1 MKMTKT
7 RKMIFAAWFICP
19 LALMAAVSCEKAINS
34 DSHEESLSENQGRT
48 GSREIEFSATSECG
62 RTKTAL
68 GELSGGFRPITWV
81 KDDEIRIFYN
91 ESSTTSR
98 ALADGATTTFRAD
111 VDDAPVYYA
120 VYPSSAE
127 SFAQDGAVTVTIPK
141 RPVASA
147 DFGSVHYAA
156 AVAKDGIFRFKN
168 LCGFIRFEIRNP
180 EIRNVIIRGAGEQSL
195 AGKVSVSFD
204 EDGNIGTPTVS
215 GGNSRIIA
223 GVSGAGVYY
232 VPVVPDANLENGVG
246 FRFYKAGEV
255 VSANA
260 IETGVFSLKPLSV
273 SRSGIVDLGCIDE
286 RIVTDWYIAPTAQG
300 TGDGLS
306 AENAAAGVTFLRRL
320 LAQDDTNDKTK
331 NGLAKGYGCIGVKVH
346 AAAGEY
352 DFGGEEIVVAWPGHT
367 SAVGTTIEGAP
378 GTLFKNSGNSRFF
391 NLGARAAL
399 TFNNL
404 RFTGGKADM
413 GGALYLG
420 GDDAT
425 IKCDGCVF
433 DGNLGSAVYLNN
445 ASASA
450 WFNSCVFTGNNS
462 TPNSSSQYV
471 GRAVLT
477 ETGAATFFNNC
488 TFGEQVASEKCFGDI
503 EIRSGKLIFANS
515 TMIGSASGGILR
527 VHTGGGNTLY
537 LNSLVINK
545 NGAKTAINYNSA
557 NGTFISR
564 YVISGPPQN
573 GYKRYFDGTPSDT
586 DIANVKYA
594 DIGSPAF
601 DETDL
606 VYKWDGKLAGYDKRI
621 SAADA
626 AAIINT
632 ANADFCTWLDSIGAL
647 DKDQLGNSRSSSNR
661 QGAWCGN

>member
-1 MKMTKT
+1 MKT
-7 RKMIFAAWFICP
+7 RNLIFTSGLFFSMT
-19 LALMAAVSCEKAINS
+19 LALLSCAKVQSPEPS
-34 DSHEESLSENQGRT
+34 PESPAENQEQSGKI
-48 GSREIEFSATSECG
+48 EMEFSAISEAG
-62 RTKTAL
+62 TKTAL
-68 GELSGGFRPITWV
+68 GELSEGLRPITWV
-81 KDDEIRIFYN
+81 KDDEIKIYFN
-91 ESSTTSR
+91 ESFTTSK
-98 ALADGATTTFRAD
+98 ALSDGATTTFKAN
-111 VDDAPVYYA
+111 VDEAPAYYA
-120 VYPSSAE
+120 VYPSSVE
-127 SFAQDGAVTVTIPK
+127 SSLTDGSVSVTIPAK
-141 RPVASA
+141 PVASK
-147 DFGSVHYAA
+147 DFGFIHYAA
-156 AVAKDGIFRFKN
+156 AIAKDGNLSFKN

-180 EIRNVIIRGAGEQSL
+180 EIRSLIIRGAGGQLL

-204 EDGNIGTPTVS
+204 ENGNIGTPSIS

-223 GVSGAGVYY
+223 TVAGAGVYY
-232 VPVVPDANLENGVG
+232 IPVLPGINLANGVG
-246 FRFYKAGEV
+246 FRFYKEGDV

-260 IETGVFSLKPLSV
+260 IETGVFSLTPLSV

-286 RIVTDWYIAPTAQG
+286 RIVTDGYIAPTAQG
-300 TGDGLS
+300 TGDGMS

-331 NGLAKGYGCIGVKVH
+331 DGLAKGYGCIGVKVH

-391 NLGARAAL
+391 KLGAKAAL

-404 RFTGGKADM
+404 RFTGGKSDM

-462 TPNSSSQYV
+462 TPNGDSQYI
-471 GRAVLT
+471 GRAVWT
-477 ETGAATFFNNC
+477 MTGAATFFNNC

-515 TMIGSASGGILR
+515 TMIGSASGGIFR
-527 VHTGGGNTLY
+527 VHTGGGNALY

-545 NGAKTAINYNSA
+545 NGAKAAINYNSK

-573 GYKRYFDGTPSDT
+573 KYKTYIDGTPSDT
-586 DIANVKYA
+586 DIANVKYS

-601 DETDL
+601 DETDS
-606 VYKWDGKLAGYDKRI
+606 VYKWDGKLTGYDKRI
-621 SAADA
+621 SSTDA
-626 AAIINT
+626 AELIKTSSPEFHSWLNSIN
-632 ANADFCTWLDSIGAL
+632 AL
-647 DKDQLGNSRSSSNR
+647 DKDQLGNPRSPNNR
-661 QGAWCGN
+661 QGSWCGN

>member
-1 MKMTKT
+1 
-7 RKMIFAAWFICP
+7 MIFTSGLLFSMT
-19 LALMAAVSCEKAINS
+19 LALLSCAKVQSPEPS
-34 DSHEESLSENQGRT
+34 PESPAENQEQSGKI
-48 GSREIEFSATSECG
+48 EMEFSAISEAG
-62 RTKTAL
+62 TKTAL
-68 GELSGGFRPITWV
+68 GELSEGLRPITWV
-81 KDDEIRIFYN
+81 KDDEIKIYFN
-91 ESSTTSR
+91 ESFTTSK
-98 ALADGATTTFRAD
+98 ALSDGATTTFKAN
-111 VDDAPVYYA
+111 VDEAPAYYA
-120 VYPSSAE
+120 VYPSSVE
-127 SFAQDGAVTVTIPK
+127 SSLTDGSVSVTIPAK
-141 RPVASA
+141 PVASK
-147 DFGSVHYAA
+147 DFGSIHYAA
-156 AVAKDGIFRFKN
+156 AIAKDGNLSFKN

-180 EIRNVIIRGAGEQSL
+180 EIRSLIIRGAGEQLL

-204 EDGNIGTPTVS
+204 ENGNIGTPSIS

-223 GVSGAGVYY
+223 AVAGAGVYY
-232 VPVVPDANLENGVG
+232 IPVLPGINLANGVG
-246 FRFYKAGEV
+246 FRFYKEGEV
-255 VSANA
+255 ASANA
-260 IETGVFSLKPLSV
+260 IETGVFSLTPLSV
-273 SRSGIVDLGCIDE
+273 SRSGIVDLGCIDG

-331 NGLAKGYGCIGVKVH
+331 DGLAKGYGCIGVKVH

-352 DFGGEEIVVAWPGHT
+352 DFGEEEIVVAWPGHT

-391 NLGARAAL
+391 KLGANAAL

-404 RFTGGKADM
+404 RFMGGKSDK

-420 GDDAT
+420 GANAA

-462 TPNSSSQYV
+462 TPNGDSQYI

-477 ETGAATFFNNC
+477 MAGAATFFNNC
-488 TFGEQVASEKCFGDI
+488 TFGEQVASEKCFGDVD
-503 EIRSGKLIFANS
+503 IRSGKLIFANS

-527 VHTGGGNTLY
+527 VHTGGGNALY

-573 GYKRYFDGTPSDT
+573 KYKTYIDGTPSDT

-606 VYKWDGKLAGYDKRI
+606 VYKWDGKLTGYDKRI
-621 SAADA
+621 SATDA
-626 AAIINT
+626 AEQIKTSSPEFHSWLNSIN
-632 ANADFCTWLDSIGAL
+632 AL
-647 DKDQLGNSRSSSNR
+647 DKDQLGNPRSPNNR
-661 QGAWCGN
+661 QGSWRGN

>member
-1 MKMTKT
+1 MKT
-7 RKMIFAAWFICP
+7 RNLIFTSGLLFSMT
-19 LALMAAVSCEKAINS
+19 LALLSCAKVQSPEPS
-34 DSHEESLSENQGRT
+34 PESPAENQEQSGKI
-48 GSREIEFSATSECG
+48 EMEFSAISEAG
-62 RTKTAL
+62 TKTAL
-68 GELSGGFRPITWV
+68 GELSEGLRPITWV
-81 KDDEIRIFYN
+81 KDDEIKIYFN
-91 ESSTTSR
+91 ESFTTSK
-98 ALADGATTTFRAD
+98 ALSDGATTTFKAN
-111 VDDAPVYYA
+111 VDEAPAYYA
-120 VYPSSAE
+120 VYPSSVE
-127 SFAQDGAVTVTIPK
+127 SSLTDGSVSVTIPA
-141 RPVASA
+141 RPVASK
-147 DFGSVHYAA
+147 DFGSIHYAA
-156 AVAKDGIFRFKN
+156 AIAKDGNLSFKN

-180 EIRNVIIRGAGEQSL
+180 EIRSLIIRGAGDQLL

-204 EDGNIGTPTVS
+204 ENGNIGTPSIS

-223 GVSGAGVYY
+223 TVAGAGVYY
-232 VPVVPDANLENGVG
+232 IPVLPGINLANGVG
-246 FRFYKAGEV
+246 FRFYKEGKV

-260 IETGVFSLKPLSV
+260 IETGVFSLTPLSV
-273 SRSGIVDLGCIDE
+273 SRSGIVDLGCIDD

-331 NGLAKGYGCIGVKVH
+331 DGLAKGYGCIGVKVH

-352 DFGGEEIVVAWPGHT
+352 DFGGEEIVVAWPGHA

-391 NLGARAAL
+391 NLGAKAAL

-404 RFTGGKADM
+404 RFTGGKADKD
-413 GGALYLG
+413 GALYLG
-420 GDDAT
+420 GANAA

-433 DGNLGSAVYLNN
+433 DGNLGRAVYLNN
-445 ASASA
+445 TSASA
-450 WFNSCVFTGNNS
+450 WFNSCVFMGNNS
-462 TPNSSSQYV
+462 TPNGDSQYI

-477 ETGAATFFNNC
+477 ELGAMTFFNNC
-488 TFGEQVASEKCFGDI
+488 TFGEQVASEKCFGDVD
-503 EIRSGKLIFANS
+503 IRSGKLIFANS

-527 VHTGGGNTLY
+527 VHTGGGNALY

-545 NGAKTAINYNSA
+545 NGAKAAINYNSK

-573 GYKRYFDGTPSDT
+573 KYKTYIDGTPSDI
-586 DIANVKYA
+586 DIANVKYT

-606 VYKWDGKLAGYDKRI
+606 VYKWDGKLTGYDKRI
-621 SAADA
+621 SATDA
-626 AAIINT
+626 AELIKTSSPEFHSWLESIN
-632 ANADFCTWLDSIGAL
+632 AL
-647 DKDQLGNSRSSSNR
+647 DKDQLGNPRSPNNR
-661 QGAWCGN
+661 QGSWCGN

>member
-1 MKMTKT
+1 
-7 RKMIFAAWFICP
+7 MIFTSGLFFSMTF
-19 LALMAAVSCEKAINS
+19 ALLSCAKVQSPEPS
-34 DSHEESLSENQGRT
+34 PESPAENQEQSGKI
-48 GSREIEFSATSECG
+48 EMEFSAISEAG
-62 RTKTAL
+62 TKTAL
-68 GELSGGFRPITWV
+68 GELSEGLRPITWV
-81 KDDEIRIFYN
+81 KDDEIKIYFN
-91 ESSTTSR
+91 ESFTTSK
-98 ALADGATTTFRAD
+98 ALSDGATTTFKAN
-111 VDDAPVYYA
+111 VDEAPAYYA
-120 VYPSSAE
+120 VYPSSVE
-127 SFAQDGAVTVTIPK
+127 SSLTDGSVSVTIPAK
-141 RPVASA
+141 PVASK
-147 DFGSVHYAA
+147 DFGSIHYAA
-156 AVAKDGIFRFKN
+156 AIAKDGNLSFKN

-180 EIRNVIIRGAGEQSL
+180 EIRSLIIRGAGEQLL

-204 EDGNIGTPTVS
+204 ENGNIGTPSIS

-223 GVSGAGVYY
+223 AVAGAGVYY
-232 VPVVPDANLENGVG
+232 IPVLPGINLANGVG
-246 FRFYKAGEV
+246 FRFYKEGDVA
-255 VSANA
+255 SANA
-260 IETGVFSLKPLSV
+260 IETGVFSLTPLSV

-331 NGLAKGYGCIGVKVH
+331 DGLAKGYGCIGVKVH

-367 SAVGTTIEGAP
+367 SAVGTTIGGAP

-391 NLGARAAL
+391 KLGANAAL

-404 RFTGGKADM
+404 RFTGGKSDK

-420 GDDAT
+420 GANAA

-462 TPNSSSQYV
+462 TPNSSSQYI

-477 ETGAATFFNNC
+477 VAGVATFFNNC
-488 TFGEQVASEKCFGDI
+488 TFGEQVASEKCFGDVD
-503 EIRSGKLIFANS
+503 IRSGELIFANS
-515 TMIGSASGGILR
+515 TMIGSASGGIFR
-527 VHTGGGNTLY
+527 VHTGGGNALY
-537 LNSLVINK
+537 LNSLVINQ

-573 GYKRYFDGTPSDT
+573 KYKTYIEGTSSDT

-606 VYKWDGKLAGYDKRI
+606 VYKWDGKLTGYDKRI
-621 SAADA
+621 SATDA
-626 AAIINT
+626 AEQIKTSSPEFHSWLNSIN
-632 ANADFCTWLDSIGAL
+632 AL
-647 DKDQLGNSRSSSNR
+647 DKDQLGNPRSPNNR
-661 QGAWCGN
+661 QGSWCGN

>member
-1 MKMTKT
+1 
-7 RKMIFAAWFICP
+7 MIFTSGLIFSMT
-19 LALMAAVSCEKAINS
+19 LALLSCAKVQS
-34 DSHEESLSENQGRT
+34 PVPSPESPAENQEQSGKI
-48 GSREIEFSATSECG
+48 EMEFSAISEAG
-62 RTKTAL
+62 TKTAL
-68 GELSGGFRPITWV
+68 GELSGGLRPITWV
-81 KDDEIRIFYN
+81 KDDEIKIYFN
-91 ESSTTSR
+91 ESFTTSK
-98 ALADGATTTFRAD
+98 ALSDGATTTFKAN
-111 VDDAPVYYA
+111 VDEAPAYYA
-120 VYPSSAE
+120 VYPSSVE
-127 SFAQDGAVTVTIPK
+127 SSLTDGSVSVTIPAK
-141 RPVASA
+141 PVASK
-147 DFGSVHYAA
+147 DFGSIHYAA
-156 AVAKDGIFRFKN
+156 AIAKDGNLSFKN

-180 EIRNVIIRGAGEQSL
+180 EIRSLIIRGAGDQLL

-204 EDGNIGTPTVS
+204 ENGNIGTPSIS

-223 GVSGAGVYY
+223 TVAGAGVYY
-232 VPVVPDANLENGVG
+232 IPVLPGINLANGVG
-246 FRFYKAGEV
+246 FRFYKEGDVA
-255 VSANA
+255 SANA
-260 IETGVFSLKPLSV
+260 IETGVFSLTPLSV

-331 NGLAKGYGCIGVKVH
+331 DGLAKGYGCIGVKVH

-391 NLGARAAL
+391 KLGANAAL

-404 RFTGGKADM
+404 RFTGGKADK

-420 GDDAT
+420 EADANANAS

-450 WFNSCVFTGNNS
+450 WFNSCVFIANNS
-462 TPNSSSQYV
+462 TPNTQKQYI

-488 TFGEQVASEKCFGDI
+488 TFGEQEASDKCFGDI
-503 EIRSGKLIFANS
+503 DIRSGKLIFANS

-527 VHTGGGNTLY
+527 VHTTGGNALY

-564 YVISGPPQN
+564 YVISGPPQWK
-573 GYKRYFDGTPSDT
+573 YKTYIDGTPSDT

-606 VYKWDGKLAGYDKRI
+606 VYKWDGKLTGYDKRI
-621 SAADA
+621 SATDA
-626 AAIINT
+626 AELIKSSSPEFHSWLNSIN
-632 ANADFCTWLDSIGAL
+632 AL
-647 DKDQLGNSRSSSNR
+647 DKDQLGNPRSPNNR
-661 QGAWCGN
+661 QGSWCGN

>member
-1 MKMTKT
+1 MKT
-7 RKMIFAAWFICP
+7 RNLIFTSGLIFSMT
-19 LALMAAVSCEKAINS
+19 LALLSCAKVQSPEPS
-34 DSHEESLSENQGRT
+34 PESPAENQEQSGKI
-48 GSREIEFSATSECG
+48 EMEFSAISEAG
-62 RTKTAL
+62 TKTAL
-68 GELSGGFRPITWV
+68 GELSEGLRPITWV
-81 KDDEIRIFYN
+81 KDDEIKIYFN
-91 ESSTTSR
+91 ESFTTSK
-98 ALADGATTTFRAD
+98 ALSDGATTTFKAN
-111 VDDAPVYYA
+111 VDEAPAYYA
-120 VYPSSAE
+120 VYPSSVE
-127 SFAQDGAVTVTIPK
+127 SSLTDGSVSVTIPAK
-141 RPVASA
+141 PVASK
-147 DFGSVHYAA
+147 DFGSIHYAA
-156 AVAKDGIFRFKN
+156 AIAKDGNLSFKN

-180 EIRNVIIRGAGEQSL
+180 EIRSLIIRGAGDQLL

-204 EDGNIGTPTVS
+204 ENGNIGTPSIS

-223 GVSGAGVYY
+223 TVAGAGVYY
-232 VPVVPDANLENGVG
+232 IPVLPGINLANGVG
-246 FRFYKAGEV
+246 FRFYKEGDVA
-255 VSANA
+255 SANA
-260 IETGVFSLKPLSV
+260 IETGVFSLTPLSV

-331 NGLAKGYGCIGVKVH
+331 DGLAKGYGCIGVKVH

-391 NLGARAAL
+391 KLGARAAL

-404 RFTGGKADM
+404 RFTGGKADK

-462 TPNSSSQYV
+462 TLNNQGQYI

-527 VHTGGGNTLY
+527 VHTGGGNAAFI
-537 LNSLVINK
+537 NSVVVNK
-545 NGAKTAINYNSA
+545 SGGNSINYNS
-557 NGTFISR
+557 GTGSFESQ
-564 YVISGPPQN
+564 YVISGTPQN
-573 GYKRYFDGTPSDT
+573 KYKNNTSVT
-586 DIANVKYA
+586 DKSGVTYA
-594 DIGSPAF
+594 ELGSPAF

-606 VYKWDGKLAGYDKRI
+606 VYKWDGTLDGYDRRI

-626 AAIINT
+626 ASLIKS
-632 ANADFCTWLDSIGAL
+632 ANEAFHTWLNSIGAL

>member
-1 MKMTKT
+1 MT
-7 RKMIFAAWFICP
+7 
-19 LALMAAVSCEKAINS
+19 LALLSCAKVQSPE
-34 DSHEESLSENQGRT
+34 
-48 GSREIEFSATSECG
+48 
-62 RTKTAL
+62 L
-68 GELSGGFRPITWV
+68 GELSGGLRPITWV
-81 KDDEIRIFYN
+81 KDDEIKIYFN
-91 ESSTTSR
+91 ESFTTSK
-98 ALADGATTTFRAD
+98 ALSDGATTTFKAN
-111 VDDAPVYYA
+111 VDEAPAYYA
-120 VYPSSAE
+120 VYPSSVE
-127 SFAQDGAVTVTIPK
+127 SSLTEGSISVTIPA
-141 RPVASA
+141 RPVASK

-156 AVAKDGIFRFKN
+156 AIAKDGNLSFKN

-180 EIRNVIIRGAGEQSL
+180 EIRRLIIRGAGEQLL

-204 EDGNIGTPTVS
+204 ENGNIETPSIS

-223 GVSGAGVYY
+223 TVAGAGVYY
-232 VPVVPDANLENGVG
+232 IPVLPGINLANGVG
-246 FRFYKAGEV
+246 FRFYKEGDV

-260 IETGVFSLKPLSV
+260 IETGVFSLTPLSV

-331 NGLAKGYGCIGVKVH
+331 DGLAKGYGCIGVKVH

-378 GTLFKNSGNSRFF
+378 GTLFKNSSNSRFF
-391 NLGARAAL
+391 KLGARAAL

-404 RFTGGKADM
+404 RFTGGKADK

-433 DGNLGSAVYLNN
+433 DGNLGSAVYLQN

-462 TPNSSSQYV
+462 TPNKDSQYI
-471 GRAVLT
+471 GRAVWT

-515 TMIGSASGGILR
+515 TMIGSASGGIFR
-527 VHTGGGNTLY
+527 VHTGGGNALY
-537 LNSLVINK
+537 LNSLVLNK
-545 NGAKTAINYNSA
+545 NGAKTAINYNST
-557 NGTFISR
+557 NGTFISS

-573 GYKRYFDGTPSDT
+573 KYKTYIDGTTPPDT

-606 VYKWDGKLAGYDKRI
+606 VYKWDGKLTGYDKRV
-621 SAADA
+621 SATDA
-626 AAIINT
+626 AELIKTSSPEFHSWLESIN
-632 ANADFCTWLDSIGAL
+632 AL
-647 DKDQLGNSRSSSNR
+647 DRDQLGNPRSPNNR
-661 QGAWCGN
+661 QGSWCGN

>member
-1 MKMTKT
+1 MKT
-7 RKMIFAAWFICP
+7 RNLIFTSGLLFSMM
-19 LALMAAVSCEKAINS
+19 LALLSCAKVQSPEPS
-34 DSHEESLSENQGRT
+34 PESPAENQEQSGKI
-48 GSREIEFSATSECG
+48 EMEFSAISEAG
-62 RTKTAL
+62 TKTAL
-68 GELSGGFRPITWV
+68 GELSEGLRPITWV
-81 KDDEIRIFYN
+81 KDDEIKIYFN
-91 ESSTTSR
+91 ESFTTSK
-98 ALADGATTTFRAD
+98 ALSDGATTTFKAN
-111 VDDAPVYYA
+111 VDEAPAYYA
-120 VYPSSAE
+120 VYPSSVE
-127 SFAQDGAVTVTIPK
+127 SSLTGGSVSVTIPAK
-141 RPVASA
+141 PVASK
-147 DFGSVHYAA
+147 DFGSIHYAA
-156 AVAKDGIFRFKN
+156 AIAKDGNLSFKN
-168 LCGFIRFEIRNP
+168 LCGFIRFEIKNP
-180 EIRNVIIRGAGEQSL
+180 EIRSLIIRGAGEQLL

-204 EDGNIGTPTVS
+204 ENGNIGTPSIS

-223 GVSGAGVYY
+223 AVAGAGVYY
-232 VPVVPDANLENGVG
+232 IPVLPGINLANGVG
-246 FRFYKAGEV
+246 FRFYKEGDVA
-255 VSANA
+255 SANA
-260 IETGVFSLKPLSV
+260 IETGVFSLTPLSV
-273 SRSGIVDLGCIDE
+273 GRSGIVDLGCIDE

-331 NGLAKGYGCIGVKVH
+331 DGLAKGYGCIGVKVH

-352 DFGGEEIVVAWPGHT
+352 DFGGKEIVVAWPGHT
-367 SAVGTTIEGAP
+367 SAVGTTIKGAP
-378 GTLFKNSGNSRFF
+378 GTLLKNSGNSRFF
-391 NLGARAAL
+391 KLGANAAL

-433 DGNLGSAVYLNN
+433 DGNLGSAVYLNH

-462 TPNSSSQYV
+462 TPNSSSQYI

-477 ETGAATFFNNC
+477 VTGAATFFNNC
-488 TFGEQVASEKCFGDI
+488 TFGEQVASEKCFGDVD
-503 EIRSGKLIFANS
+503 IRSGKLIFANS
-515 TMIGSASGGILR
+515 TMIGSASGGIFR
-527 VHTGGGNTLY
+527 VHTGGGNALY

-573 GYKRYFDGTPSDT
+573 KYKTYIEGTSSDT

-606 VYKWDGKLAGYDKRI
+606 VYKWDGKLTGYDKRI
-621 SAADA
+621 SATDA
-626 AAIINT
+626 AEQIKTSSPEFHSWLNSIN
-632 ANADFCTWLDSIGAL
+632 AL
-647 DKDQLGNSRSSSNR
+647 DKDQLGNQRSPNNR
-661 QGAWCGN
+661 QGSWCGN

>member
-1 MKMTKT
+1 
-7 RKMIFAAWFICP
+7 MIFTSGLIFSMT
-19 LALMAAVSCEKAINS
+19 LALLSCAKVQSPEPS
-34 DSHEESLSENQGRT
+34 PESPAENQEQSGKI
-48 GSREIEFSATSECG
+48 EMEFSAISEAG
-62 RTKTAL
+62 TKTAL
-68 GELSGGFRPITWV
+68 GELSGGLRPITWV
-81 KDDEIRIFYN
+81 KDDEIKIYFN
-91 ESSTTSR
+91 ESFTTSK
-98 ALADGATTTFRAD
+98 ALSDGATTTFKAN
-111 VDDAPVYYA
+111 VDEAPAYYA
-120 VYPSSAE
+120 VYPSSVE
-127 SFAQDGAVTVTIPK
+127 SSLTEGSISVTIPA
-141 RPVASA
+141 RPVASK

-156 AVAKDGIFRFKN
+156 AIAKDGNLSFKN

-180 EIRNVIIRGAGEQSL
+180 EIRSLIIRGAGEQLL

-204 EDGNIGTPTVS
+204 ENGNIGTPS
-215 GGNSRIIA
+215 ISEGNSRIIA
-223 GVSGAGVYY
+223 TVAGAGVYY
-232 VPVVPDANLENGVG
+232 IPVLPGINLANGVG
-246 FRFYKAGEV
+246 FRFYKEGGVA
-255 VSANA
+255 SANA
-260 IETGVFSLKPLSV
+260 IETGVFSLTPLSV
-273 SRSGIVDLGCIDE
+273 SRSGIVDLGCIDD

-320 LAQDDTNDKTK
+320 LAQDDTNEKTK
-331 NGLAKGYGCIGVKVH
+331 NGVAKGYGCIGVKVH

-391 NLGARAAL
+391 KLGANAAL

-420 GDDAT
+420 GNDAT

-445 ASASA
+445 ALASA

-477 ETGAATFFNNC
+477 MAGAATFFNNC

-503 EIRSGKLIFANS
+503 DIRSGKLIFANS
-515 TMIGSASGGILR
+515 TMIGSASGGIFR
-527 VHTGGGNTLY
+527 VHTGGGNALY

-545 NGAKTAINYNSA
+545 NGAKAAINYNST
-557 NGTFISR
+557 NGTFVSS

-573 GYKRYFDGTPSDT
+573 KYKTYIDGTPSDT

-606 VYKWDGKLAGYDKRI
+606 VYKWDGKLTGYDKRI
-621 SAADA
+621 SATDA
-626 AAIINT
+626 AEQIKTSSPEFHSWLESIN
-632 ANADFCTWLDSIGAL
+632 AL
-647 DKDQLGNSRSSSNR
+647 DRDQLGNPRSPNNR
-661 QGAWCGN
+661 QGSWCGN

>member
-1 MKMTKT
+1 MKT
-7 RKMIFAAWFICP
+7 RNLIFTSGLIFSMT
-19 LALMAAVSCEKAINS
+19 LALLSCAKVQSPEPS
-34 DSHEESLSENQGRT
+34 PESPAENQEQSGKI
-48 GSREIEFSATSECG
+48 EMEFSAISEAG
-62 RTKTAL
+62 TKTAL
-68 GELSGGFRPITWV
+68 GELSGELRPITWV
-81 KDDEIRIFYN
+81 KDDEIKIYFN
-91 ESSTTSR
+91 ESFTTSK
-98 ALADGATTTFRAD
+98 ALSDGATTTFKAN
-111 VDDAPVYYA
+111 VDEAPAYYA
-120 VYPSSAE
+120 VYPSSVE
-127 SFAQDGAVTVTIPK
+127 SSLTDGSISVTIPA
-141 RPVASA
+141 RPVASK

-156 AVAKDGIFRFKN
+156 AIAKDGNLSFKN

-180 EIRNVIIRGAGEQSL
+180 EIRSLIIRGAGEQLL

-204 EDGNIGTPTVS
+204 ENGNIGTPSIS

-223 GVSGAGVYY
+223 TVAGAGVYY
-232 VPVVPDANLENGVG
+232 IPVLPGINLENGVG
-246 FRFYKAGEV
+246 FRFYKEGD
-255 VSANA
+255 NA
-260 IETGVFSLKPLSV
+260 IETGVFSLTPLSV
-273 SRSGIVDLGCIDE
+273 SRSGIVDLGCIDD

-320 LAQDDTNDKTK
+320 LAQDDTNDKTR

-352 DFGGEEIVVAWPGHT
+352 DFGGEEIVVAWLGHT

-391 NLGARAAL
+391 KLGARAAL

-404 RFTGGKADM
+404 RFTGGKADK

-462 TPNSSSQYV
+462 TPNSDSQYI

-477 ETGAATFFNNC
+477 ATGAATFFNNC
-488 TFGEQVASEKCFGDI
+488 TFGEQVASEKCFGDVD
-503 EIRSGKLIFANS
+503 IRSGELIFANS

-527 VHTGGGNTLY
+527 VHKGGGNALY

-545 NGAKTAINYNSA
+545 NGAKTAINYNSE

-564 YVISGPPQN
+564 YVISGPPQWK
-573 GYKRYFDGTPSDT
+573 YKTYIDGTPSDT
-586 DIANVKYA
+586 DIANVKYT

-606 VYKWDGKLAGYDKRI
+606 VYKWDGKLTGYDKRV
-621 SAADA
+621 SATDA
-626 AAIINT
+626 AEQIKTSSPEFHSWLESIN
-632 ANADFCTWLDSIGAL
+632 AL
-647 DKDQLGNSRSSSNR
+647 DRDQLGNPRSPNNR
-661 QGAWCGN
+661 QGSWCGN

>member
-1 MKMTKT
+1 MKT
-7 RKMIFAAWFICP
+7 RNLIFTSGLFFSMTF
-19 LALMAAVSCEKAINS
+19 ALLSCAKVQSPEPS
-34 DSHEESLSENQGRT
+34 PESPAENQEQSGKI
-48 GSREIEFSATSECG
+48 EMEFSAISEAG
-62 RTKTAL
+62 TKTAL
-68 GELSGGFRPITWV
+68 GELSEGLRPITWV
-81 KDDEIRIFYN
+81 KDDEIKIYFN
-91 ESSTTSR
+91 ESFTTSK
-98 ALADGATTTFRAD
+98 ALSDGATTTFKAN
-111 VDDAPVYYA
+111 VDEAPAYYA
-120 VYPSSAE
+120 VYPSSVE
-127 SFAQDGAVTVTIPK
+127 SSLTDGSVSVTIPAK
-141 RPVASA
+141 PVASK
-147 DFGSVHYAA
+147 DFGSIHYAA
-156 AVAKDGIFRFKN
+156 AIAKDGNLSFKN

-180 EIRNVIIRGAGEQSL
+180 EIRSLIIRGAGDQLL

-204 EDGNIGTPTVS
+204 ENGNIGTPSIS

-223 GVSGAGVYY
+223 TVAEAGVYY
-232 VPVVPDANLENGVG
+232 IPVLPGINLANGVG
-246 FRFYKAGEV
+246 FRFYKEGDVA
-255 VSANA
+255 SANA
-260 IETGVFSLKPLSV
+260 IETGVFSLTPLSV

-286 RIVTDWYIAPTAQG
+286 RIVTDWYIVPTAQG

-331 NGLAKGYGCIGVKVH
+331 DGLAKGYGCIGVKVH

-391 NLGARAAL
+391 KLGAKAAL

-433 DGNLGSAVYLNN
+433 DGNLGSAVYLKNS
-445 ASASA
+445 SASA

-462 TPNSSSQYV
+462 TPNSSSQYI

-477 ETGAATFFNNC
+477 AAGAATFFNNC
-488 TFGEQVASEKCFGDI
+488 TFGEQVASEKCFGDVD
-503 EIRSGKLIFANS
+503 IRSGKLIFANS

-527 VHTGGGNTLY
+527 VHTGGGNALY

-573 GYKRYFDGTPSDT
+573 KYKTYIEGTPSDI
-586 DIANVKYA
+586 DIANVKYV

-606 VYKWDGKLAGYDKRI
+606 VYKWDGKLTGYDKRI
-621 SAADA
+621 SATDA
-626 AAIINT
+626 AELIKTSSPEFHSWLNSIN
-632 ANADFCTWLDSIGAL
+632 AL
-647 DKDQLGNSRSSSNR
+647 DKDQLGNPRSPNNR
-661 QGAWCGN
+661 QGSWRGN

>member
-1 MKMTKT
+1 MKT
-7 RKMIFAAWFICP
+7 RNLIFTSGLFFSMT
-19 LALMAAVSCEKAINS
+19 LALLSCAKVQSPEPS
-34 DSHEESLSENQGRT
+34 PESPAENQEQSGKI
-48 GSREIEFSATSECG
+48 EMEFSAISEAG
-62 RTKTAL
+62 TKTAL
-68 GELSGGFRPITWV
+68 GELSGGLRPITWV
-81 KDDEIRIFYN
+81 KDDEIKIYFN
-91 ESSTTSR
+91 ESFTTSK
-98 ALADGATTTFRAD
+98 ALSDGATTTFKAN
-111 VDDAPVYYA
+111 VDEAPAYYA

-127 SFAQDGAVTVTIPK
+127 SSLTEGSISVTIPA
-141 RPVASA
+141 RPVASK
-147 DFGSVHYAA
+147 DFGSIHYAA
-156 AVAKDGIFRFKN
+156 AIAKDGNLSFKN

-180 EIRNVIIRGAGEQSL
+180 EIRSLIIRGAGDQLL

-204 EDGNIGTPTVS
+204 ENGNIGTPSIS

-223 GVSGAGVYY
+223 TVAGAGVYY
-232 VPVVPDANLENGVG
+232 IPVLPGINLANGVG
-246 FRFYKAGEV
+246 FRFYKEGDVA
-255 VSANA
+255 SANA
-260 IETGVFSLKPLSV
+260 IETGVFSLTPLSV

-331 NGLAKGYGCIGVKVH
+331 DGLAKGYGCIGVKVH

-391 NLGARAAL
+391 KLGARAAL

-404 RFTGGKADM
+404 RFTGGKADK

-420 GDDAT
+420 GDNAT
-425 IKCDGCVF
+425 IKCNGCVF

-462 TPNSSSQYV
+462 TLNNQGQYI

-527 VHTGGGNTLY
+527 VHTGGGNAAFI
-537 LNSLVINK
+537 NSVVVNK
-545 NGAKTAINYNSA
+545 SGGNSINYNS
-557 NGTFISR
+557 GTGSFESQ
-564 YVISGPPQN
+564 YVISGTPQN
-573 GYKRYFDGTPSDT
+573 KYKNNTSVT
-586 DIANVKYA
+586 DKSGVTYA
-594 DIGSPAF
+594 ELGSPAF

-606 VYKWDGKLAGYDKRI
+606 VYKWDGTLDGYDRRI

-626 AAIINT
+626 ASLIKS
-632 ANADFCTWLDSIGAL
+632 ANEAFHTWLNSIGAL

>member
-1 MKMTKT
+1 
-7 RKMIFAAWFICP
+7 MIFTSGLFFSMT
-19 LALMAAVSCEKAINS
+19 LALLSCAKVQSPEPS
-34 DSHEESLSENQGRT
+34 PESPAENQEQSGKI
-48 GSREIEFSATSECG
+48 EMEFSAISEAG
-62 RTKTAL
+62 TKTAL
-68 GELSGGFRPITWV
+68 GELSGGLRPITWV
-81 KDDEIRIFYN
+81 KDDEIKIYFN
-91 ESSTTSR
+91 ESFTTSK
-98 ALADGATTTFRAD
+98 ALSDGATTTFKAN
-111 VDDAPVYYA
+111 VDEAPAYYA
-120 VYPSSAE
+120 VYPSSVE
-127 SFAQDGAVTVTIPK
+127 SSLTDGSVSVTIPAK
-141 RPVASA
+141 PVASK
-147 DFGSVHYAA
+147 DFGSIHYAA
-156 AVAKDGIFRFKN
+156 AIAKDGNLSFKN
-168 LCGFIRFEIRNP
+168 LCGFIRFEIKNP
-180 EIRNVIIRGAGEQSL
+180 EIRSLIIRGAGEQLL

-204 EDGNIGTPTVS
+204 ENGNIGTPSIS

-223 GVSGAGVYY
+223 TVAGAGVYY
-232 VPVVPDANLENGVG
+232 IPVLPGINLANGVG
-246 FRFYKAGEV
+246 FRFYKEGD
-255 VSANA
+255 NA
-260 IETGVFSLKPLSV
+260 IETGVFSLTPLSV

-331 NGLAKGYGCIGVKVH
+331 GGLAKGYGCIGVKVH

-352 DFGGEEIVVAWPGHT
+352 DFGGEEIVVAWPKHT

-391 NLGARAAL
+391 KLGANAAL

-420 GDDAT
+420 GANAA

-450 WFNSCVFTGNNS
+450 WFNSCVFMGNNS
-462 TPNSSSQYV
+462 TPNKDSQYI

-477 ETGAATFFNNC
+477 VAGAATFFNNC
-488 TFGEQVASEKCFGDI
+488 TFGEQVDSEKCFGDVD
-503 EIRSGKLIFANS
+503 IRSGELIFANS
-515 TMIGSASGGILR
+515 TMIGSASGGIFR
-527 VHTGGGNTLY
+527 VHKGGGNALY
-537 LNSLVINK
+537 LNSLVMNK
-545 NGAKTAINYNSA
+545 NGAKTAINYNSE

-564 YVISGPPQN
+564 YVISGPPQWK
-573 GYKRYFDGTPSDT
+573 YKTYIDGTPSDT

-606 VYKWDGKLAGYDKRI
+606 VYKWDGKLTGYDKRI
-621 SAADA
+621 SATDA
-626 AAIINT
+626 AELIKTSSPEFHSWLNSIN
-632 ANADFCTWLDSIGAL
+632 AL
-647 DKDQLGNSRSSSNR
+647 DKDQLGNPRSPNNR
-661 QGAWCGN
+661 QGSWCGN

>member
-1 MKMTKT
+1 MKT
-7 RKMIFAAWFICP
+7 RNLIFTSGLIFSMTF
-19 LALMAAVSCEKAINS
+19 ALLSCAKVQSPEPS
-34 DSHEESLSENQGRT
+34 PESPAENQEQSGKI
-48 GSREIEFSATSECG
+48 EMEFSAISEAG
-62 RTKTAL
+62 TKTAL
-68 GELSGGFRPITWV
+68 GELSGGLRPITWV
-81 KDDEIRIFYN
+81 KDDEIKIYFN
-91 ESSTTSR
+91 ESFTTSK
-98 ALADGATTTFRAD
+98 ALSDGATTTFKAN
-111 VDDAPVYYA
+111 VDEAPAYYA
-120 VYPSSAE
+120 VYPSSVE
-127 SFAQDGAVTVTIPK
+127 SSLTDGSVSVTIPAK
-141 RPVASA
+141 PVASK
-147 DFGSVHYAA
+147 DFGSIHYAA
-156 AVAKDGIFRFKN
+156 AIAKDGNLSFKN

-180 EIRNVIIRGAGEQSL
+180 EIRSLIIRGAGEQLL

-204 EDGNIGTPTVS
+204 ENGNIGTPSIS

-223 GVSGAGVYY
+223 TVAGAGVYY
-232 VPVVPDANLENGVG
+232 IPVLPGINLENGVG
-246 FRFYKAGEV
+246 FRFYKEGD
-255 VSANA
+255 NA
-260 IETGVFSLKPLSV
+260 IETGVFSLTPLSV

-331 NGLAKGYGCIGVKVH
+331 DGLAKGYGCIGVKVH

-391 NLGARAAL
+391 KLGANAAL

-404 RFTGGKADM
+404 RFTGGKSNM

-420 GDDAT
+420 GANAA

-450 WFNSCVFTGNNS
+450 WFNSCVFTENNS
-462 TPNSSSQYV
+462 TPNDDSQYI
-471 GRAVLT
+471 GRAVWT
-477 ETGAATFFNNC
+477 MTGAATFFNNC

-515 TMIGSASGGILR
+515 TMIGSASGGIFR
-527 VHTGGGNTLY
+527 VHTGGGNALY

-545 NGAKTAINYNSA
+545 NGAKAAINYNSK

-573 GYKRYFDGTPSDT
+573 KYKTYIDGTPSDT

-606 VYKWDGKLAGYDKRI
+606 VYKWDGKLTGYDKRI
-621 SAADA
+621 SATDA
-626 AAIINT
+626 AELIKTSSPEFHSWLNSIN
-632 ANADFCTWLDSIGAL
+632 AL
-647 DKDQLGNSRSSSNR
+647 DKDQLGNPRSQNNR
-661 QGAWCGN
+661 QGSWCGN

>member
-1 MKMTKT
+1 MKT
-7 RKMIFAAWFICP
+7 RNLIFTSGLIFSMT
-19 LALMAAVSCEKAINS
+19 LALLSCAKVQSPEPS
-34 DSHEESLSENQGRT
+34 PESPAENQEQSGKI
-48 GSREIEFSATSECG
+48 EMEFSAISEAG
-62 RTKTAL
+62 TKTAL
-68 GELSGGFRPITWV
+68 GELSGELRPITWV
-81 KDDEIRIFYN
+81 KDDEIKIYFN
-91 ESSTTSR
+91 ESFTTSK
-98 ALADGATTTFRAD
+98 ALSDGATTTFKAN
-111 VDDAPVYYA
+111 VDEAPAYYA
-120 VYPSSAE
+120 VYPSSVE
-127 SFAQDGAVTVTIPK
+127 SSLTEGSISVTIPAK
-141 RPVASA
+141 PVASK

-156 AVAKDGIFRFKN
+156 AIAKDGNLSFKN

-180 EIRNVIIRGAGEQSL
+180 EIRSLIIRGAGDQLL

-204 EDGNIGTPTVS
+204 ENGNIGTPSIS

-223 GVSGAGVYY
+223 TVAGAGVYY
-232 VPVVPDANLENGVG
+232 IPVLPGINLANGVG
-246 FRFYKAGEV
+246 FRFYKEGEV
-255 VSANA
+255 ASDNA
-260 IETGVFSLKPLSV
+260 IETGVFSLTPLSV
-273 SRSGIVDLGCIDE
+273 SRSGIVDLGCIDG

-320 LAQDDTNDKTK
+320 LAQDDTNDKTRD
-331 NGLAKGYGCIGVKVH
+331 GLAKGYGCIGVKVH

-391 NLGARAAL
+391 KLGARAAL

-404 RFTGGKADM
+404 RFTGGKADK

-420 GDDAT
+420 GDNAT

-433 DGNLGSAVYLNN
+433 DGNLGSAVYLQN

-462 TPNSSSQYV
+462 TPNSESQYI

-477 ETGAATFFNNC
+477 VTGAATFFNNC
-488 TFGEQVASEKCFGDI
+488 TFGEQVASEKCFGDVD
-503 EIRSGKLIFANS
+503 IRSGELIFANS

-527 VHTGGGNTLY
+527 VHDGGGNALY

-545 NGAKTAINYNSA
+545 NGANVAINYNGK

-564 YVISGPPQN
+564 YVISELPKN
-573 GYKRYFDGTPSDT
+573 KYKPSDT
-586 DIANVKYA
+586 DIAKVKYA

-606 VYKWDGKLAGYDKRI
+606 VYKWDGKLTGYDKRI
-621 SAADA
+621 SATDA
-626 AAIINT
+626 AELIKTSSPEFHSWLESIN
-632 ANADFCTWLDSIGAL
+632 AL
-647 DKDQLGNSRSSSNR
+647 DKDQLGNPRSPNNR
-661 QGAWCGN
+661 QGSWCGN

>member
-1 MKMTKT
+1 
-7 RKMIFAAWFICP
+7 MIFTSGLIFSMT
-19 LALMAAVSCEKAINS
+19 LALLSCAKVQSPEPS
-34 DSHEESLSENQGRT
+34 PESPAENQEQSGKI
-48 GSREIEFSATSECG
+48 EMEFSAISEAG
-62 RTKTAL
+62 TKTAL
-68 GELSGGFRPITWV
+68 GELSEGLRPITWV
-81 KDDEIRIFYN
+81 KDDEIKIYFN
-91 ESSTTSR
+91 ESFTTSK
-98 ALADGATTTFRAD
+98 ALSDGATTTFKAN
-111 VDDAPVYYA
+111 VDEAPAYYA
-120 VYPSSAE
+120 VYPSSVE
-127 SFAQDGAVTVTIPK
+127 SSLTDGSVSVTIPAK
-141 RPVASA
+141 PVASK
-147 DFGSVHYAA
+147 DFGSIHYAA
-156 AVAKDGIFRFKN
+156 AIAKDGNLSFKN

-180 EIRNVIIRGAGEQSL
+180 EIRSLIIRGAGDQLL

-204 EDGNIGTPTVS
+204 ENGNIGTPSIS

-223 GVSGAGVYY
+223 TVAEAGVYY
-232 VPVVPDANLENGVG
+232 IPVLPGINLANGVG
-246 FRFYKAGEV
+246 FRFYKEGDVA
-255 VSANA
+255 SANA
-260 IETGVFSLKPLSV
+260 IETGVFSLTPLSV

-331 NGLAKGYGCIGVKVH
+331 DGLAKGYGCIGVKVH

-391 NLGARAAL
+391 KLGANAAL

-420 GDDAT
+420 GANAA

-433 DGNLGSAVYLNN
+433 DGNLGSAVYLKNS
-445 ASASA
+445 SASA

-462 TPNSSSQYV
+462 TPNSSSQYI

-477 ETGAATFFNNC
+477 VTGAATFFNNC
-488 TFGEQVASEKCFGDI
+488 TFGEQVASEKCFGDVD
-503 EIRSGKLIFANS
+503 IRSGKLIFANS
-515 TMIGSASGGILR
+515 TMIGSASGGIFR
-527 VHTGGGNTLY
+527 VHTGGGNALY

-573 GYKRYFDGTPSDT
+573 KYKTYIEGTPSEA

-606 VYKWDGKLAGYDKRI
+606 VYKWDGKLTGYDKRI
-621 SAADA
+621 SATDA
-626 AAIINT
+626 AELIKTSSPEFHSWLNSIN
-632 ANADFCTWLDSIGAL
+632 AL
-647 DKDQLGNSRSSSNR
+647 DKDQLGNPRSPNNR
-661 QGAWCGN
+661 QGSWCGN

>member
-1 MKMTKT
+1 
-7 RKMIFAAWFICP
+7 MIFTSGLIFSMTF
-19 LALMAAVSCEKAINS
+19 ALLSCAKVQSPEPS
-34 DSHEESLSENQGRT
+34 PESQAENQEQSGKI
-48 GSREIEFSATSECG
+48 EMEFSAISEAG
-62 RTKTAL
+62 TKTAL
-68 GELSGGFRPITWV
+68 GELSEGLRPITWV
-81 KDDEIRIFYN
+81 KDDEIKIYFN
-91 ESSTTSR
+91 ESFTTSK
-98 ALADGATTTFRAD
+98 ALSDGVTTTFKAN
-111 VDDAPVYYA
+111 VDEAPAYYA
-120 VYPSSAE
+120 VYPSSVE
-127 SFAQDGAVTVTIPK
+127 SSLTDGSVSVTIPAK
-141 RPVASA
+141 PVASK
-147 DFGSVHYAA
+147 DFGSIHYAA
-156 AVAKDGIFRFKN
+156 AIAKDGNLSFKN

-180 EIRNVIIRGAGEQSL
+180 EIRSLIIRGAGEQLL

-204 EDGNIGTPTVS
+204 ENGNIGTPIIS

-223 GVSGAGVYY
+223 TVAGAGVYY
-232 VPVVPDANLENGVG
+232 IPVLPGINLANGVG
-246 FRFYKAGEV
+246 FRFYKEGDVA
-255 VSANA
+255 SANA
-260 IETGVFSLKPLSV
+260 IETGVFSLTPLSV

-331 NGLAKGYGCIGVKVH
+331 DGLAKGYGCIGVKVH

-391 NLGARAAL
+391 KLGDNAAL

-420 GDDAT
+420 GPNAA

-462 TPNSSSQYV
+462 TPNSESQYI

-477 ETGAATFFNNC
+477 ATGAATFFNNC
-488 TFGEQVASEKCFGDI
+488 TFGEQVASEKCFGDVD
-503 EIRSGKLIFANS
+503 IRSGKLIFANS

-527 VHTGGGNTLY
+527 VHKGGGNALY

-564 YVISGPPQN
+564 YVISGPPQWK
-573 GYKRYFDGTPSDT
+573 YKTYIDGTPSDT

-606 VYKWDGKLAGYDKRI
+606 VYKWDGKLTGYDKRI
-621 SAADA
+621 SATDA
-626 AAIINT
+626 AELIKTSSPEFHSWLNSIN
-632 ANADFCTWLDSIGAL
+632 AL
-647 DKDQLGNSRSSSNR
+647 DKDQLRNPRSPNNR
-661 QGAWCGN
+661 QGSWCGN

>member
-1 MKMTKT
+1 MKT
-7 RKMIFAAWFICP
+7 RNLIFTSGLLFSMT
-19 LALMAAVSCEKAINS
+19 LALLSCAKVQSPEPS
-34 DSHEESLSENQGRT
+34 PESPAENQEQSGKI
-48 GSREIEFSATSECG
+48 EMEFSAISEAG
-62 RTKTAL
+62 TKTAL
-68 GELSGGFRPITWV
+68 GELSGGRRPITWV
-81 KDDEIRIFYN
+81 KDDEIKIYFN
-91 ESSTTSR
+91 ESFTTSK
-98 ALADGATTTFRAD
+98 ALSDGATTTFKAN
-111 VDDAPVYYA
+111 VDEAPAYYA
-120 VYPSSAE
+120 VYPSSVE
-127 SFAQDGAVTVTIPK
+127 SSLTDGSVSVTIPAK
-141 RPVASA
+141 PVASK
-147 DFGSVHYAA
+147 DFGSIHYAA
-156 AVAKDGIFRFKN
+156 AIAKDGNLSFKN

-180 EIRNVIIRGAGEQSL
+180 EIRSLIIRGAGDQLL

-204 EDGNIGTPTVS
+204 ENGNIGTPSIS

-223 GVSGAGVYY
+223 AVAGAGVYY
-232 VPVVPDANLENGVG
+232 IPVLPGINLANGVG
-246 FRFYKAGEV
+246 FRFYKEGDVA
-255 VSANA
+255 SANA
-260 IETGVFSLKPLSV
+260 IETGVFSLTPLSV

-300 TGDGLS
+300 TGDGMS

-331 NGLAKGYGCIGVKVH
+331 DGLAKGYGCIGVKVH

-352 DFGGEEIVVAWPGHT
+352 NFGGEEIVVAWPGHT

-391 NLGARAAL
+391 KLGANAAL

-404 RFTGGKADM
+404 RFTGGKADK

-420 GDDAT
+420 GANAA

-433 DGNLGSAVYLNN
+433 DGNLGRAVYLNY

-450 WFNSCVFTGNNS
+450 WFNSCVFTENNS
-462 TPNSSSQYV
+462 TPNSESQYI

-477 ETGAATFFNNC
+477 ELGAMTFFNNC
-488 TFGEQVASEKCFGDI
+488 TFGEQKASDQCFGDI
-503 EIRSGKLIFANS
+503 EIRSGELIFANS
-515 TMIGSASGGILR
+515 TMIGSASGGIFR
-527 VHTGGGNTLY
+527 VHEGGGNALY

-545 NGAKTAINYNSA
+545 NGAKKAINYNSA
-557 NGTFISR
+557 NGTFISS

-573 GYKRYFDGTPSDT
+573 KYETYIKGTPSDT

-606 VYKWDGKLAGYDKRI
+606 VYKWDGKLTGYDKRI
-621 SAADA
+621 SATDA
-626 AAIINT
+626 AELIKTSSPEFHSWLNSIN
-632 ANADFCTWLDSIGAL
+632 AL
-647 DKDQLGNSRSSSNR
+647 DKDQLGNPRSPNNR
-661 QGAWCGN
+661 QGSWCGN

>member
-1 MKMTKT
+1 
-7 RKMIFAAWFICP
+7 MIFTSGLIFSMTF
-19 LALMAAVSCEKAINS
+19 ALLSCAKVQSPEPS
-34 DSHEESLSENQGRT
+34 PESQAENQEQSGKI
-48 GSREIEFSATSECG
+48 EMEFSAISEAG
-62 RTKTAL
+62 TKTAL
-68 GELSGGFRPITWV
+68 GELSEGLRPITWV
-81 KDDEIRIFYN
+81 KDDEIKIYFN
-91 ESSTTSR
+91 ESFTTSK
-98 ALADGATTTFRAD
+98 ALSDGVTTTFKAN
-111 VDDAPVYYA
+111 VDEAPAYYA
-120 VYPSSAE
+120 VYPSSVE
-127 SFAQDGAVTVTIPK
+127 SSLTDGSVSVTIPAK
-141 RPVASA
+141 PVASK
-147 DFGSVHYAA
+147 DFGSIHYAA
-156 AVAKDGIFRFKN
+156 AIAKDGNLSFKN

-180 EIRNVIIRGAGEQSL
+180 EIRSLIIRGAGEQLL

-204 EDGNIGTPTVS
+204 ENGNIGTPSIS

-223 GVSGAGVYY
+223 TVAGAGVYY
-232 VPVVPDANLENGVG
+232 IPVLPGINLANGVG
-246 FRFYKAGEV
+246 FRFYKEGDVA
-255 VSANA
+255 SANA
-260 IETGVFSLKPLSV
+260 IETGVFSLTPLSV

-331 NGLAKGYGCIGVKVH
+331 DGLAKGYGCIGVKVH

-391 NLGARAAL
+391 KLGDNAAL

-420 GDDAT
+420 GPNAA

-462 TPNSSSQYV
+462 TPNSESQYI

-477 ETGAATFFNNC
+477 ATGAATFFNNC
-488 TFGEQVASEKCFGDI
+488 TFGEQVASEKCFGDVD
-503 EIRSGKLIFANS
+503 IRSGKLIFANS

-527 VHTGGGNTLY
+527 VHKGGGNALY

-564 YVISGPPQN
+564 YVISGPPQWK
-573 GYKRYFDGTPSDT
+573 YKTYIDGTPSDT

-606 VYKWDGKLAGYDKRI
+606 VYKWDGKLTGYDKRI
-621 SAADA
+621 SATDA
-626 AAIINT
+626 AELIKTSSPEFHSWLNSIN
-632 ANADFCTWLDSIGAL
+632 AL
-647 DKDQLGNSRSSSNR
+647 DKDQLRNPRSPNNR
-661 QGAWCGN
+661 QGSWCGN

>member
-1 MKMTKT
+1 
-7 RKMIFAAWFICP
+7 MIFTSGLIFSMTFE
-19 LALMAAVSCEKAINS
+19 LFSCAKVQSPEPS
-34 DSHEESLSENQGRT
+34 PESPAENQEQSGKI
-48 GSREIEFSATSECG
+48 EVEFSAISEAG
-62 RTKTAL
+62 TKTAL
-68 GELSGGFRPITWV
+68 GELSGGLRPITWV
-81 KDDEIRIFYN
+81 KDDEIKIYFN
-91 ESSTTSR
+91 ESFTTSK
-98 ALADGATTTFRAD
+98 ALSDGATTTFKAN
-111 VDDAPVYYA
+111 VDEAPAYYA
-120 VYPSSAE
+120 VYPSSVE
-127 SFAQDGAVTVTIPK
+127 SSLTDGSVSVTIPAK
-141 RPVASA
+141 PVASK
-147 DFGSVHYAA
+147 DFGSIHCAA
-156 AVAKDGIFRFKN
+156 AIAKDGNLSFKN

-180 EIRNVIIRGAGEQSL
+180 EIRSLIIRGAGEQLL

-204 EDGNIGTPTVS
+204 ENGNIGTPSIS

-223 GVSGAGVYY
+223 TVAGAGVYY
-232 VPVVPDANLENGVG
+232 IPVLPGINLENGVG
-246 FRFYKAGEV
+246 FRFYKEGDV

-260 IETGVFSLKPLSV
+260 IETGVFSLTPLSV

-300 TGDGLS
+300 TGDGMS

-391 NLGARAAL
+391 KLGANAAL

-404 RFTGGKADM
+404 RFTGGKSDM

-420 GDDAT
+420 GANAA

-462 TPNSSSQYV
+462 TPNGDSQYI
-471 GRAVLT
+471 GRAVWT
-477 ETGAATFFNNC
+477 MTGAATFFNNC

-515 TMIGSASGGILR
+515 TMIGSASGGIFR
-527 VHTGGGNTLY
+527 VHTGGGNALY

-545 NGAKTAINYNSA
+545 NGAKAAINYNSK
-557 NGTFISR
+557 NGTFVSS

-573 GYKRYFDGTPSDT
+573 KYKTYIEGTPSDT

-594 DIGSPAF
+594 DIDSPAF

-606 VYKWDGKLAGYDKRI
+606 VYKWDGKLTGYDKRI
-621 SAADA
+621 SATDA
-626 AAIINT
+626 AELIKTSSPEFHSWLESIN
-632 ANADFCTWLDSIGAL
+632 AL
-647 DKDQLGNSRSSSNR
+647 DKDQLGNPRSPNNR
-661 QGAWCGN
+661 QGSWCGN

>member
-1 MKMTKT
+1 MKT
-7 RKMIFAAWFICP
+7 RNLIFTSGLLFSMTF
-19 LALMAAVSCEKAINS
+19 ALLSCEKVQS
-34 DSHEESLSENQGRT
+34 PEPSPESPAENQEQSGKI
-48 GSREIEFSATSECG
+48 EMEFSAISEAG
-62 RTKTAL
+62 TKTAL
-68 GELSGGFRPITWV
+68 GELSEGLRPITWV
-81 KDDEIRIFYN
+81 KDDEIKIYFN
-91 ESSTTSR
+91 ESFTTSK
-98 ALADGATTTFRAD
+98 ALSDGATTTFKAN
-111 VDDAPVYYA
+111 VDEAPAYYA
-120 VYPSSAE
+120 VYPSSVE
-127 SFAQDGAVTVTIPK
+127 SSLTDGSVSVTIPAK
-141 RPVASA
+141 PVASK
-147 DFGSVHYAA
+147 DFGSIHYAA
-156 AVAKDGIFRFKN
+156 AIAKDGNLSFKN

-180 EIRNVIIRGAGEQSL
+180 EIRSLIIRGAGEQLL

-204 EDGNIGTPTVS
+204 ENGNIGTPSIS

-223 GVSGAGVYY
+223 TVAGAGVYY
-232 VPVVPDANLENGVG
+232 IPVLPGINLANGVG
-246 FRFYKAGEV
+246 FRFYKEGKV

-260 IETGVFSLKPLSV
+260 IETGVFSLTPLSV

-320 LAQDDTNDKTK
+320 LAQDDANDKTK
-331 NGLAKGYGCIGVKVH
+331 DGLAKGYGCIGVKVH

-391 NLGARAAL
+391 KLGAKAAL

-420 GDDAT
+420 GANAA

-433 DGNLGSAVYLNN
+433 DGNIGSAVYLNN

-462 TPNSSSQYV
+462 TPENGQYI
-471 GRAVLT
+471 GRAVWT
-477 ETGAATFFNNC
+477 MTGAATFFNNC

-515 TMIGSASGGILR
+515 TMIGSASGGIFR
-527 VHTGGGNTLY
+527 VHTGGGNALY

-545 NGAKTAINYNSA
+545 NGAKAAINYNSK

-573 GYKRYFDGTPSDT
+573 KYKTY
-586 DIANVKYA
+586 IWNN
-594 DIGSPAF
+594 
-601 DETDL
+601 L
-606 VYKWDGKLAGYDKRI
+606 
-621 SAADA
+621 
-626 AAIINT
+626 II
-632 ANADFCTWLDSIGAL
+632 
-647 DKDQLGNSRSSSNR
+647 R
-661 QGAWCGN
+661 

>member
-1 MKMTKT
+1 
-7 RKMIFAAWFICP
+7 MIFTSGLIFSMT
-19 LALMAAVSCEKAINS
+19 LALLSCAKVQSPEPS
-34 DSHEESLSENQGRT
+34 PESPAENQEQSGKI
-48 GSREIEFSATSECG
+48 EMEFSAISEAG
-62 RTKTAL
+62 TKTAL
-68 GELSGGFRPITWV
+68 GELSEGRRPITWV
-81 KDDEIRIFYN
+81 KDDEIKIYFN
-91 ESSTTSR
+91 ESFTTSK
-98 ALADGATTTFRAD
+98 ALSDGATTTFKAN
-111 VDDAPVYYA
+111 VDEAPAYYA

-127 SFAQDGAVTVTIPK
+127 SSLTEGSISVTIPA
-141 RPVASA
+141 RPVASK

-156 AVAKDGIFRFKN
+156 AIAKDGNLSFKN

-180 EIRNVIIRGAGEQSL
+180 EIRSLIIRGAGEQLL

-204 EDGNIGTPTVS
+204 ENGNIGTPSIS

-223 GVSGAGVYY
+223 TVAGAGVYY
-232 VPVVPDANLENGVG
+232 IPVLPGINLANGVG
-246 FRFYKAGEV
+246 FRFYKEGDVA
-255 VSANA
+255 SANA
-260 IETGVFSLKPLSV
+260 IETGVFSLTPLSV
-273 SRSGIVDLGCIDE
+273 RRSGIVDLGCIDE

-300 TGDGLS
+300 TGDGMS

-331 NGLAKGYGCIGVKVH
+331 DGLAKGYGCIGVKVH

-352 DFGGEEIVVAWPGHT
+352 DFGGKEIVVAWPGHT

-391 NLGARAAL
+391 QLGARAAL

-404 RFTGGKADM
+404 RFTGGKADK

-462 TPNSSSQYV
+462 TPNSSSQYI

-477 ETGAATFFNNC
+477 VMGAATFFNNC
-488 TFGEQVASEKCFGDI
+488 TFGEQVASEKCFGDVD
-503 EIRSGKLIFANS
+503 IRSGELIFANS

-527 VHTGGGNTLY
+527 VHTGGGNALY
-537 LNSLVINK
+537 LNSLVINQ

-573 GYKRYFDGTPSDT
+573 KYKTYIEGTSSDT

-606 VYKWDGKLAGYDKRI
+606 VYKWDGKLTGYDKRI
-621 SAADA
+621 SATDA
-626 AAIINT
+626 AEQIKTSSPEFHSWLNSIN
-632 ANADFCTWLDSIGAL
+632 AL
-647 DKDQLGNSRSSSNR
+647 DKDQLGNPRSPNNR
-661 QGAWCGN
+661 HGSWCGN

>member
-1 MKMTKT
+1 MKT
-7 RKMIFAAWFICP
+7 RNLIFTSGLFFSMT
-19 LALMAAVSCEKAINS
+19 LALLSCAKVQSPEPS
-34 DSHEESLSENQGRT
+34 PESPAENQEQSGKI
-48 GSREIEFSATSECG
+48 EMEFSAISEAG
-62 RTKTAL
+62 TKTAL
-68 GELSGGFRPITWV
+68 GELSGGLRPITWV
-81 KDDEIRIFYN
+81 KDDEIKIYFN
-91 ESSTTSR
+91 ESFTTSK
-98 ALADGATTTFRAD
+98 ALSDGAITTFKAN
-111 VDDAPVYYA
+111 VDEAPAYYA

-127 SFAQDGAVTVTIPK
+127 SSLTDGSVSVTIPAK
-141 RPVASA
+141 PVASK
-147 DFGSVHYAA
+147 DFGSIHYAA
-156 AVAKDGIFRFKN
+156 AIAKDGNLSFKN

-180 EIRNVIIRGAGEQSL
+180 EIRSLIIRGAGDQLL

-204 EDGNIGTPTVS
+204 ENGNIGTPSIS

-223 GVSGAGVYY
+223 TVAGAGVYY
-232 VPVVPDANLENGVG
+232 IPVLPGINLANGVG
-246 FRFYKAGEV
+246 FRFYKEGDVA
-255 VSANA
+255 SANA
-260 IETGVFSLKPLSV
+260 IETGVFSLTPLSV

-331 NGLAKGYGCIGVKVH
+331 DGLAKGYGCIGVKVH

-391 NLGARAAL
+391 KLGANAAL

-404 RFTGGKADM
+404 RFTGGNADM

-420 GDDAT
+420 EANAT

-433 DGNLGSAVYLNN
+433 DGNLGSAVYLKNS
-445 ASASA
+445 SASA

-462 TPNSSSQYV
+462 TPENGQYI
-471 GRAVLT
+471 GRAVWT
-477 ETGAATFFNNC
+477 MTGAATFFNNC

-515 TMIGSASGGILR
+515 TMIGSASGGIFR
-527 VHTGGGNTLY
+527 VHTGGGNALY

-545 NGAKTAINYNSA
+545 NGAKEAINYNSK

-564 YVISGPPQN
+564 YVISGPPKN
-573 GYKRYFDGTPSDT
+573 KYETYIKGTPSDT

-606 VYKWDGKLAGYDKRI
+606 VYKWDGKLTGYDKRI
-621 SAADA
+621 SATDA
-626 AAIINT
+626 AELIKTSSPEFHSWLNSIN
-632 ANADFCTWLDSIGAL
+632 AL
-647 DKDQLGNSRSSSNR
+647 DKDQLGNPRSPNNR
-661 QGAWCGN
+661 QGSWCGN

>member
-1 MKMTKT
+1 M
-7 RKMIFAAWFICP
+7 
-19 LALMAAVSCEKAINS
+19 
-34 DSHEESLSENQGRT
+34 
-48 GSREIEFSATSECG
+48 
-62 RTKTAL
+62 
-68 GELSGGFRPITWV
+68 
-81 KDDEIRIFYN
+81 
-91 ESSTTSR
+91 
-98 ALADGATTTFRAD
+98 
-111 VDDAPVYYA
+111 
-120 VYPSSAE
+120 
-127 SFAQDGAVTVTIPK
+127 
-141 RPVASA
+141 
-147 DFGSVHYAA
+147 
-156 AVAKDGIFRFKN
+156 
-168 LCGFIRFEIRNP
+168 
-180 EIRNVIIRGAGEQSL
+180 
-195 AGKVSVSFD
+195 
-204 EDGNIGTPTVS
+204 
-215 GGNSRIIA
+215 
-223 GVSGAGVYY
+223 
-232 VPVVPDANLENGVG
+232 
-246 FRFYKAGEV
+246 
-255 VSANA
+255 
-260 IETGVFSLKPLSV
+260 
-273 SRSGIVDLGCIDE
+273 
-286 RIVTDWYIAPTAQG
+286 TDWYIAPTAQG

-331 NGLAKGYGCIGVKVH
+331 DGLAKGYGCIGVKVH

-391 NLGARAAL
+391 KLGARAAL

-433 DGNLGSAVYLNN
+433 DGNLGSAVYLNK

-462 TPNSSSQYV
+462 TPNSSSQYI

-477 ETGAATFFNNC
+477 VMGAATFFNNC
-488 TFGEQVASEKCFGDI
+488 TFGEQVASEKCFGDVD
-503 EIRSGKLIFANS
+503 IRSGKLIFANS
-515 TMIGSASGGILR
+515 TMIGSASGGIFR
-527 VHTGGGNTLY
+527 VHTGGGNALY

-573 GYKRYFDGTPSDT
+573 KYKTYIDGTPSDT
-586 DIANVKYA
+586 DIAYVKYA

-606 VYKWDGKLAGYDKRI
+606 VYKWDGKLTGYDKRI
-621 SAADA
+621 SATDA
-626 AAIINT
+626 AELIKTSSLEFHSWLESIN
-632 ANADFCTWLDSIGAL
+632 AL
-647 DKDQLGNSRSSSNR
+647 DKDQLGNPRSPNNR
-661 QGAWCGN
+661 QGSWCGN

>member
-1 MKMTKT
+1 MKT
-7 RKMIFAAWFICP
+7 RNLIFTSGLIFSMT
-19 LALMAAVSCEKAINS
+19 LALLSCAKVQSPEPS
-34 DSHEESLSENQGRT
+34 PESPAENQEQSGKI
-48 GSREIEFSATSECG
+48 EMEFSAISEAG
-62 RTKTAL
+62 TKTAL
-68 GELSGGFRPITWV
+68 GELSGGLRPINWV
-81 KDDEIRIFYN
+81 KDDEIKIYFN
-91 ESSTTSR
+91 ESFTTSK
-98 ALADGATTTFRAD
+98 ALSDGATTTFKAN
-111 VDDAPVYYA
+111 VDEAPAYYA
-120 VYPSSAE
+120 VYPSSVE
-127 SFAQDGAVTVTIPK
+127 SSLTDGSVSVTIPAK
-141 RPVASA
+141 PVASK
-147 DFGSVHYAA
+147 DFGSIHYAA
-156 AVAKDGIFRFKN
+156 AIAKDGNLSFKN

-180 EIRNVIIRGAGEQSL
+180 EIRSLIIRGAGDQLL

-204 EDGNIGTPTVS
+204 ENGNIGTPSIS

-223 GVSGAGVYY
+223 TVAGAGVYY
-232 VPVVPDANLENGVG
+232 IPVLPGINLENGVG
-246 FRFYKAGEV
+246 FRFYKEGE
-255 VSANA
+255 NA
-260 IETGVFSLKPLSV
+260 IETGVFSLTPLSV

-331 NGLAKGYGCIGVKVH
+331 DGLAKGYGCIGVKVH

-391 NLGARAAL
+391 KLGARAAL

-404 RFTGGKADM
+404 RFTGGKADK

-450 WFNSCVFTGNNS
+450 WFNSCVFMGNNS
-462 TPNSSSQYV
+462 TPNSSPYI

-477 ETGAATFFNNC
+477 ESGAATFFNNC

-515 TMIGSASGGILR
+515 TMIGSASGGIFR
-527 VHTGGGNTLY
+527 VHTGGGNALY

-545 NGAKTAINYNSA
+545 NGAKAAINYNSK

-564 YVISGPPQN
+564 YVISGTPQN
-573 GYKRYFDGTPSDT
+573 GYQRYFAGTPSDT
-586 DIANVKYA
+586 DIAYVKYA

-606 VYKWDGKLAGYDKRI
+606 VYKWDGKLTGYDKRI
-621 SAADA
+621 SATDA
-626 AAIINT
+626 AELIKTSSPEFHSWLNSIN
-632 ANADFCTWLDSIGAL
+632 AL
-647 DKDQLGNSRSSSNR
+647 DKDQLGNPRSPNNR
-661 QGAWCGN
+661 QGSWCGN

>member
-1 MKMTKT
+1 MKT
-7 RKMIFAAWFICP
+7 RNLIFTSGLLFSMTF
-19 LALMAAVSCEKAINS
+19 ALLSCEKVQS
-34 DSHEESLSENQGRT
+34 PEPSPESPAENQEQSGKI
-48 GSREIEFSATSECG
+48 EMEFSAISEAG
-62 RTKTAL
+62 TKTAL
-68 GELSGGFRPITWV
+68 GELSEGLRPITWV
-81 KDDEIRIFYN
+81 KDDEIKIYFN
-91 ESSTTSR
+91 ESFTTSK
-98 ALADGATTTFRAD
+98 ALSDGATTTFKAN
-111 VDDAPVYYA
+111 VDEAPAYYA
-120 VYPSSAE
+120 VYPSSVE
-127 SFAQDGAVTVTIPK
+127 SSLTDGSVSVTIPA
-141 RPVASA
+141 RPVASK
-147 DFGSVHYAA
+147 DFGSIHYAA
-156 AVAKDGIFRFKN
+156 AIAKDGNLSFKN

-180 EIRNVIIRGAGEQSL
+180 EIRSLIIRGAGDQLL

-204 EDGNIGTPTVS
+204 ENGNIGTPSIS

-223 GVSGAGVYY
+223 TVAGAGVYY
-232 VPVVPDANLENGVG
+232 IPVLPGINLANGVG
-246 FRFYKAGEV
+246 FRFYKEGKV

-260 IETGVFSLKPLSV
+260 IETGVFSLTPLSV

-331 NGLAKGYGCIGVKVH
+331 DGLAKGYGCIGVKVH

-391 NLGARAAL
+391 KLGANAAL

-404 RFTGGKADM
+404 RFTGGNADM

-420 GDDAT
+420 EANAT

-462 TPNSSSQYV
+462 TPENGQYI
-471 GRAVLT
+471 GRAVWT
-477 ETGAATFFNNC
+477 MTGAATFFNNC

-515 TMIGSASGGILR
+515 TMIGSASGGIFR
-527 VHTGGGNTLY
+527 VHTGGGNALY

-545 NGAKTAINYNSA
+545 NGAKEAINYNSK

-564 YVISGPPQN
+564 YVISGPPKN
-573 GYKRYFDGTPSDT
+573 KYETYIKGTPSDT

-606 VYKWDGKLAGYDKRI
+606 VYKWDGKLTGYDKRI
-621 SAADA
+621 SATDA
-626 AAIINT
+626 AELIKTSSPEFHSWLNSIN
-632 ANADFCTWLDSIGAL
+632 AL
-647 DKDQLGNSRSSSNR
+647 DKDQLGNPRSPNNR
-661 QGAWCGN
+661 QGSWCGN

>member
-1 MKMTKT
+1 
-7 RKMIFAAWFICP
+7 MIFTSGLLFSMT
-19 LALMAAVSCEKAINS
+19 LALLSCAKVQSPEPS
-34 DSHEESLSENQGRT
+34 PESPAENQEQSGKI
-48 GSREIEFSATSECG
+48 EMEFSAISEAG
-62 RTKTAL
+62 TKTAL
-68 GELSGGFRPITWV
+68 GELSGELRPITWV
-81 KDDEIRIFYN
+81 KDDEIKIYFN
-91 ESSTTSR
+91 ESFTTSK
-98 ALADGATTTFRAD
+98 ALSDGATTTFKAN
-111 VDDAPVYYA
+111 VDEAPAYYA
-120 VYPSSAE
+120 VYPSSVE
-127 SFAQDGAVTVTIPK
+127 SSLTDGSVSVTIPA
-141 RPVASA
+141 RPVASK
-147 DFGSVHYAA
+147 DFGSIHYAA
-156 AVAKDGIFRFKN
+156 AIAKNGNLSFKN

-180 EIRNVIIRGAGEQSL
+180 EIRSLIIRGAGDQLL

-204 EDGNIGTPTVS
+204 ENGNIGTPSIS

-223 GVSGAGVYY
+223 TVAGAGVYY
-232 VPVVPDANLENGVG
+232 IPVLPGINLANGVG
-246 FRFYKAGEV
+246 FRFYKEGD
-255 VSANA
+255 NA
-260 IETGVFSLKPLSV
+260 IETGVFSLTPLSV

-300 TGDGLS
+300 TGDGMS

-331 NGLAKGYGCIGVKVH
+331 DGLAKGYGCIGVKVH

-352 DFGGEEIVVAWPGHT
+352 DFGGKEIVVAWPGHT

-391 NLGARAAL
+391 QLGARAAL

-404 RFTGGKADM
+404 RFTGGKADK

-462 TPNSSSQYV
+462 TPNSSSQYI

-477 ETGAATFFNNC
+477 VMGAATFFNNC
-488 TFGEQVASEKCFGDI
+488 TFGEQVASEKCFGDVD
-503 EIRSGKLIFANS
+503 IRSGELIFANS

-527 VHTGGGNTLY
+527 VHTGGGNALY
-537 LNSLVINK
+537 LNSLVINQ

-573 GYKRYFDGTPSDT
+573 KYKTYIEGTSSDT

-606 VYKWDGKLAGYDKRI
+606 VYKWDGKLTGYDKRI
-621 SAADA
+621 SATDA
-626 AAIINT
+626 AEQIKTSSPEFHSWLNSIN
-632 ANADFCTWLDSIGAL
+632 AL
-647 DKDQLGNSRSSSNR
+647 DKDQLGNPRSPNNR
-661 QGAWCGN
+661 HGSWCGN

>member
-1 MKMTKT
+1 MKT
-7 RKMIFAAWFICP
+7 RNLIFTSGLLFSMT
-19 LALMAAVSCEKAINS
+19 LALLSCAKVQSPEPS
-34 DSHEESLSENQGRT
+34 PESPAENQEQSGKI
-48 GSREIEFSATSECG
+48 EMEFSAISEAG
-62 RTKTAL
+62 TKTAL
-68 GELSGGFRPITWV
+68 GELSEGLRPITWV
-81 KDDEIRIFYN
+81 KDDEIKIYFN
-91 ESSTTSR
+91 ESFTTSK
-98 ALADGATTTFRAD
+98 ALSDGATTTFKAN
-111 VDDAPVYYA
+111 VDEAPAYYA
-120 VYPSSAE
+120 VYPSSVE
-127 SFAQDGAVTVTIPK
+127 SSLTDGSISVTIPA
-141 RPVASA
+141 RPVASK

-156 AVAKDGIFRFKN
+156 AIAKDGNLSFKN

-180 EIRNVIIRGAGEQSL
+180 EIRSLIIRGAGDQL
-195 AGKVSVSFD
+195 LVGKVSVSFD
-204 EDGNIGTPTVS
+204 ENGNIGTPSIS

-223 GVSGAGVYY
+223 TVAGAGVYY
-232 VPVVPDANLENGVG
+232 IPVLPGINLENGVG
-246 FRFYKAGEV
+246 FRFYKEGE
-255 VSANA
+255 NA
-260 IETGVFSLKPLSV
+260 IETGVFSLTPLSV
-273 SRSGIVDLGCIDE
+273 SRSGIVDLGCIDD

-331 NGLAKGYGCIGVKVH
+331 DGLAKGYGYIGVKVH

-378 GTLFKNSGNSRFF
+378 GTLFKNSVNSRFF
-391 NLGARAAL
+391 KIGAKAAL

-404 RFTGGKADM
+404 RFTGGKADK

-420 GDDAT
+420 GDNAT

-462 TPNSSSQYV
+462 TPNGDSQYI

-477 ETGAATFFNNC
+477 ATGAMTFFNNC

-503 EIRSGKLIFANS
+503 EIRSGKLILANS

-527 VHTGGGNTLY
+527 VHTAGGNALY

-557 NGTFISR
+557 TGTFISS

-573 GYKRYFDGTPSDT
+573 KYKTYMEGTPSDT

-606 VYKWDGKLAGYDKRI
+606 VYKWDGKLTGYDKRV

-626 AAIINT
+626 AELIKTSSPEFHSWLESIN
-632 ANADFCTWLDSIGAL
+632 AL
-647 DKDQLGNSRSSSNR
+647 DKDQLGNPRSPNNR
-661 QGAWCGN
+661 QGSWCGN

>member
-1 MKMTKT
+1 
-7 RKMIFAAWFICP
+7 MIFTSGLFFSMT
-19 LALMAAVSCEKAINS
+19 LALLSCAKVQFPEPS
-34 DSHEESLSENQGRT
+34 PESPAENQEQSGKI
-48 GSREIEFSATSECG
+48 EMEFSAISEAG
-62 RTKTAL
+62 TKTAL
-68 GELSGGFRPITWV
+68 GELSGGLRPIAWV
-81 KDDEIRIFYN
+81 KDDEIKIYFN
-91 ESSTTSR
+91 ESFTTSK
-98 ALADGATTTFRAD
+98 ALSDGATTTFKAN
-111 VDDAPVYYA
+111 VDEAPAYYA

-127 SFAQDGAVTVTIPK
+127 SSLTEGSISVTIPA
-141 RPVASA
+141 RPVASK

-156 AVAKDGIFRFKN
+156 AIAKEGNLSFKN

-180 EIRNVIIRGAGEQSL
+180 EIRSLIIRGAGEQLL

-204 EDGNIGTPTVS
+204 ENGNIGTPSIS

-223 GVSGAGVYY
+223 TVAGAGVYY
-232 VPVVPDANLENGVG
+232 IPVLPGINLANGVG
-246 FRFYKAGEV
+246 FRFYKEGDVA
-255 VSANA
+255 SANA
-260 IETGVFSLKPLSV
+260 IETGVFSLTPLSV
-273 SRSGIVDLGCIDE
+273 RRSGIVDLGCIDE

-300 TGDGLS
+300 TGDGMS

-331 NGLAKGYGCIGVKVH
+331 DGLAKGYGCIGVKVH

-391 NLGARAAL
+391 KLGANAAL

-404 RFTGGKADM
+404 CFTGGKSDK

-420 GDDAT
+420 GANAA

-433 DGNLGSAVYLNN
+433 DGNLGSAVNLNN

-462 TPNSSSQYV
+462 TLNSESQYI

-488 TFGEQVASEKCFGDI
+488 TFGEQLEVDSKMCFGDVD
-503 EIRSGKLIFANS
+503 IRSGKLIFANS

-527 VHTGGGNTLY
+527 VHKGGGNALY

-573 GYKRYFDGTPSDT
+573 KYKTYIEGIPSDT

-606 VYKWDGKLAGYDKRI
+606 VYKWDGKLTGYDKRI
-621 SAADA
+621 SATDA
-626 AAIINT
+626 AELIKTSSPEFHSWLNSIN
-632 ANADFCTWLDSIGAL
+632 AL
-647 DKDQLGNSRSSSNR
+647 DKDQLGNPRSPNNR
-661 QGAWCGN
+661 QGSWCGN

>member
-1 MKMTKT
+1 MKT
-7 RKMIFAAWFICP
+7 RNLIFTSGLFFSMTF
-19 LALMAAVSCEKAINS
+19 ALLSCAKVQSPEPS
-34 DSHEESLSENQGRT
+34 PESPAENQEQSGKI
-48 GSREIEFSATSECG
+48 EMEFSAISEAG
-62 RTKTAL
+62 TKTAL
-68 GELSGGFRPITWV
+68 GELSEGLRPITWV
-81 KDDEIRIFYN
+81 KDDEIKIYFN
-91 ESSTTSR
+91 ESFTTSK
-98 ALADGATTTFRAD
+98 ALSDGATTTFKAN
-111 VDDAPVYYA
+111 VDEAPAYYA
-120 VYPSSAE
+120 VYPSSVE
-127 SFAQDGAVTVTIPK
+127 SSLTGGSVSVTIPAK
-141 RPVASA
+141 PVASK
-147 DFGSVHYAA
+147 DFGSIHYAA
-156 AVAKDGIFRFKN
+156 AIAKDGNLSFKN

-180 EIRNVIIRGAGEQSL
+180 EIRSLIIRGAGEQLL

-204 EDGNIGTPTVS
+204 ENGNIGTPSIS

-223 GVSGAGVYY
+223 AVAGAGVYY
-232 VPVVPDANLENGVG
+232 IPVLPGINLENGVG
-246 FRFYKAGEV
+246 FRFYKEGDVA
-255 VSANA
+255 SANA
-260 IETGVFSLKPLSV
+260 IETGVFSLTPLSV

-331 NGLAKGYGCIGVKVH
+331 DGLAKGYGCIGVKVH

-391 NLGARAAL
+391 NLGAKAAL

-404 RFTGGKADM
+404 RFTGGKADK
-413 GGALYLG
+413 GGALYLDG
-420 GDDAT
+420 ANAA

-433 DGNLGSAVYLNN
+433 DGNLGSAVYLKN

-450 WFNSCVFTGNNS
+450 WFNSCVFMGNNS
-462 TPNSSSQYV
+462 TPNSNSQYI

-477 ETGAATFFNNC
+477 ESGAMTFFNNC

-503 EIRSGKLIFANS
+503 EIRSGKLILANS

-527 VHTGGGNTLY
+527 VHTAGGNALY

-557 NGTFISR
+557 TGTFISR

-573 GYKRYFDGTPSDT
+573 KYKTYIEGTSSDT

-606 VYKWDGKLAGYDKRI
+606 VYKWDGKLTGYDKRI
-621 SAADA
+621 SATDA
-626 AAIINT
+626 AELIKTSSPEFHSWLNSIN
-632 ANADFCTWLDSIGAL
+632 AL
-647 DKDQLGNSRSSSNR
+647 DKDQLGNPRSPNNR
-661 QGAWCGN
+661 QGSWCGN

>member
-7 RKMIFAAWFICP
+7 RKMIFAAWFICQ

-127 SFAQDGAVTVTIPK
+127 SFAQDGAVTVTIPA

-273 SRSGIVDLGCIDE
+273 SRSGIVDLGCIDD
-286 RIVTDWYIAPTAQG
+286 RIVTDWYIAPSAQG
-300 TGDGLS
+300 TGDGLT
-306 AENAAAGVTFLRRL
+306 AENAAAGVNFLRTK
-320 LAQDDTNDKTK
+320 LAQDTSNDKTK
-331 NGLAKGYGCIGVKVH
+331 NGTAKAYGCMGITIH

-352 DFGGEEIVVAWPGHT
+352 DFAGNEISVAWPGHT
-367 SAVGTTIEGAP
+367 SAVGTVIEGVP
-378 GTLFKNSGNSRFF
+378 GTIFKNSGSSRFF
-391 NLGARAAL
+391 ELGANAAL
-399 TFNNL
+399 TVRNVH
-404 RFTGGKADM
+404 FTGGKTEAY
-413 GGALYLG
+413 GGALAVNGAKALLR
-420 GDDAT
+420 
-425 IKCDGCVF
+425 CDGCVF
-433 DGNLGSAVYLNN
+433 DGNTAALGGAVYVNN
-445 ASASA
+445 AAASA
-450 WFNSCVFTGNNS
+450 WFNSCVFISNAATAS
-462 TPNSSSQYV
+462 EHV
-471 GRAVLT
+471 GRAVV
-477 ETGAATFFNNC
+477 TGAGTATCFNNC
-488 TFGEQVASEKCFGDI
+488 TLGLQKSEKSCYGDI
-503 EIRSGKLIFANS
+503 DIRSGSLVFANS
-515 TMIGSASGGILR
+515 TMIASASGGALR
-527 VHTGGGNTLY
+527 VHTSGGNAAFVNSIVVNSGTGKSI
-537 LNSLVINK
+537 NFNSQSGSLV
-545 NGAKTAINYNSA
+545 SQ
-557 NGTFISR
+557 
-564 YVISGPPQN
+564 YVISGTPQN
-573 GYKRYFDGTPSDT
+573 KYETYIKGTPSDT
-586 DIANVKYA
+586 DIAYVKYT

-606 VYKWDGKLAGYDKRI
+606 GYKWDGKLTGYDKRI
-621 SAADA
+621 SATDA
-626 AAIINT
+626 AELIKASSPEFHSWLESIN
-632 ANADFCTWLDSIGAL
+632 AL
-647 DKDQLGNSRSSSNR
+647 DKDQLGNSRASSNR

>member
-1 MKMTKT
+1 MKT
-7 RKMIFAAWFICP
+7 RNLIFTSGLLFSMT
-19 LALMAAVSCEKAINS
+19 LALLSCAKVQSPEPS
-34 DSHEESLSENQGRT
+34 PESPAENQEQSGKI
-48 GSREIEFSATSECG
+48 EMEFSAISEAG
-62 RTKTAL
+62 TKTAL
-68 GELSGGFRPITWV
+68 GELSGGLRPITWV
-81 KDDEIRIFYN
+81 KDDEIKIYFN
-91 ESSTTSR
+91 ESFTTSK
-98 ALADGATTTFRAD
+98 ALSDGATTTFKAN
-111 VDDAPVYYA
+111 VDEAPAYYA
-120 VYPSSAE
+120 VYPSSVE
-127 SFAQDGAVTVTIPK
+127 SSLTDGSVSVTIPAK
-141 RPVASA
+141 PVASK
-147 DFGSVHYAA
+147 DFGSIHYAA
-156 AVAKDGIFRFKN
+156 AIAKDSNLSFKN

-180 EIRNVIIRGAGEQSL
+180 EIRSLIIRGAGGQLL

-204 EDGNIGTPTVS
+204 ENGNIGTPSIS

-223 GVSGAGVYY
+223 AVAGAGVYY
-232 VPVVPDANLENGVG
+232 IPVLPGINLANGVG
-246 FRFYKAGEV
+246 FRFYKEGDV

-260 IETGVFSLKPLSV
+260 IETGVFSLTPLSV

-331 NGLAKGYGCIGVKVH
+331 DGLAKGYGCIGVKVH

-391 NLGARAAL
+391 KLGANAAL

-404 RFTGGKADM
+404 RFTGGNADM

-420 GDDAT
+420 GANAA

-433 DGNLGSAVYLNN
+433 DGNLGRAVYLNY

-450 WFNSCVFTGNNS
+450 WFNSCVFTENNS
-462 TPNSSSQYV
+462 TPNSESQYI

-477 ETGAATFFNNC
+477 ELGAMTFFNNC
-488 TFGEQVASEKCFGDI
+488 TFGEQVASEKCFGDVD
-503 EIRSGKLIFANS
+503 IRSGKLIFANS
-515 TMIGSASGGILR
+515 TMIGSTSGGILR
-527 VHTGGGNTLY
+527 VHKGGGNALY

-573 GYKRYFDGTPSDT
+573 KYKTYIDGTPSDT
-586 DIANVKYA
+586 DIAYVKYA

-606 VYKWDGKLAGYDKRI
+606 VYKWDGKLTGYDKRI
-621 SAADA
+621 SATDA
-626 AAIINT
+626 AELIKTSSPEFHSWLNSIN
-632 ANADFCTWLDSIGAL
+632 AL
-647 DKDQLGNSRSSSNR
+647 DKDQLGNPRSPNNR
-661 QGAWCGN
+661 QGSWCGN

>member
-1 MKMTKT
+1 
-7 RKMIFAAWFICP
+7 MIFTSGLFFSMT
-19 LALMAAVSCEKAINS
+19 LALLSCAKVQSPEPS
-34 DSHEESLSENQGRT
+34 PESPAENQEQSGKI
-48 GSREIEFSATSECG
+48 EMEFSAISEAG
-62 RTKTAL
+62 TKTAL
-68 GELSGGFRPITWV
+68 GELSGGLRPITWV
-81 KDDEIRIFYN
+81 KDDEIKIYFN
-91 ESSTTSR
+91 ESFTTSK
-98 ALADGATTTFRAD
+98 ALSDGAITTFKAN
-111 VDDAPVYYA
+111 VDEAPAYYA

-127 SFAQDGAVTVTIPK
+127 SSLTDGSVSVTIPAK
-141 RPVASA
+141 PVASK
-147 DFGSVHYAA
+147 DFGSIHYAA
-156 AVAKDGIFRFKN
+156 AIAKDGNLSFKN

-180 EIRNVIIRGAGEQSL
+180 EIRSLIIRGAGDQLL

-204 EDGNIGTPTVS
+204 ENGNIGTPSIS

-223 GVSGAGVYY
+223 TVAGAGVYY
-232 VPVVPDANLENGVG
+232 IPVLPGINLANGVG
-246 FRFYKAGEV
+246 FRFYKEGDVA
-255 VSANA
+255 SANA
-260 IETGVFSLKPLSV
+260 IETGVFSLTPLSV

-331 NGLAKGYGCIGVKVH
+331 DGLAKGYGCIGVKVH

-391 NLGARAAL
+391 KLGANAAL

-404 RFTGGKADM
+404 RFTGGNADM

-420 GDDAT
+420 EANAT

-433 DGNLGSAVYLNN
+433 DGNLGSAVYLKNS
-445 ASASA
+445 SASA

-462 TPNSSSQYV
+462 TPENGQYI
-471 GRAVLT
+471 GRAVWT
-477 ETGAATFFNNC
+477 MTGAATFFNNC

-515 TMIGSASGGILR
+515 TMIGSASGGIFR
-527 VHTGGGNTLY
+527 VHTGGGNALY

-545 NGAKTAINYNSA
+545 NGAKEAINYNSK

-564 YVISGPPQN
+564 YVISGPPKN
-573 GYKRYFDGTPSDT
+573 KYETYIKGTPSDT

-606 VYKWDGKLAGYDKRI
+606 VYKWDGKLTGYDKRI
-621 SAADA
+621 SATDA
-626 AAIINT
+626 AELIKTSSPEFHSWLNSIN
-632 ANADFCTWLDSIGAL
+632 AL
-647 DKDQLGNSRSSSNR
+647 DKDQLGNPRSPNNR
-661 QGAWCGN
+661 QGSWCGN

>member
-1 MKMTKT
+1 
-7 RKMIFAAWFICP
+7 MIFTSGLIFSMT
-19 LALMAAVSCEKAINS
+19 LALLSCAKVQS
-34 DSHEESLSENQGRT
+34 PVPSPESPAENQEQSGKI
-48 GSREIEFSATSECG
+48 EMEFSAISEAG
-62 RTKTAL
+62 TKTAL
-68 GELSGGFRPITWV
+68 GELSGGLRPITWM
-81 KDDEIRIFYN
+81 KDDEIKIYFN
-91 ESSTTSR
+91 ESFTTSK
-98 ALADGATTTFRAD
+98 ALSDGATTTFKAN
-111 VDDAPVYYA
+111 VDEAPAYYA
-120 VYPSSAE
+120 VYPSSVE
-127 SFAQDGAVTVTIPK
+127 SSLTDGSVSVTIPAK
-141 RPVASA
+141 PVASK
-147 DFGSVHYAA
+147 DFGSIHYAA
-156 AVAKDGIFRFKN
+156 AIAKDGNLSFKN

-180 EIRNVIIRGAGEQSL
+180 EIRSLIIRGAGDQLL

-204 EDGNIGTPTVS
+204 ENGNIGTPSIS

-223 GVSGAGVYY
+223 TVAGAGVYY
-232 VPVVPDANLENGVG
+232 IPVLPGINLANGVG
-246 FRFYKAGEV
+246 FRFYKEGDVA
-255 VSANA
+255 SANA
-260 IETGVFSLKPLSV
+260 IETGVFSLTPLSV

-331 NGLAKGYGCIGVKVH
+331 DGLAKGYGCIGVKVH

-391 NLGARAAL
+391 KLGANAAL

-404 RFTGGKADM
+404 RFTGGKADK

-420 GDDAT
+420 EADANANAS

-450 WFNSCVFTGNNS
+450 WFNSCVFIANNS
-462 TPNSSSQYV
+462 TPNTQKQYI

-488 TFGEQVASEKCFGDI
+488 TFGEQEASDKCFGDI
-503 EIRSGKLIFANS
+503 DIRSGKLIFANS

-527 VHTGGGNTLY
+527 VHTTGGNALY

-564 YVISGPPQN
+564 YVISGPPQWK
-573 GYKRYFDGTPSDT
+573 YKTYIDGTPSDT

-606 VYKWDGKLAGYDKRI
+606 VYKWDGKLTGYDKRI
-621 SAADA
+621 SATDA
-626 AAIINT
+626 AELIKSSSPEFHSWLNSIN
-632 ANADFCTWLDSIGAL
+632 AL
-647 DKDQLGNSRSSSNR
+647 DKDQLGNPRSPNNR
-661 QGAWCGN
+661 QGSWCGN